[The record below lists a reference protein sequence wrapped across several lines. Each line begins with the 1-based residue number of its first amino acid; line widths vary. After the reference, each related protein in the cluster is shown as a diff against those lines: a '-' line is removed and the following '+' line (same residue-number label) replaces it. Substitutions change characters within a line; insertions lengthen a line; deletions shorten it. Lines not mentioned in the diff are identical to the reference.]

1 MRVRQ
6 LPLVSAALA
15 LTTVLSLAACD
26 RRQEDRT
33 VGQKIDSTIA
43 KVEQQADRAA
53 SEVKKGVDAARAS
66 TGETVDAVGNK
77 VKDAAITTAVNAEL
91 ARDSSLSALKID
103 VDTSN
108 GRVFLRGTAPD
119 AQARERATQLAL
131 RVDGVVSV
139 VNELQV
145 RS

>member
-1 MRVRQ
+1 
-6 LPLVSAALA
+6 LA

-66 TGETVDAVGNK
+66 TGESVDAVGKK

-119 AQARERATQLAL
+119 AQARARATQLAL

>member
-1 MRVRQ
+1 MKVQRF
-6 LPLVSAALA
+6 PLLSAAVVLA
-15 LTTVLSLAACD
+15 TSLGLTACN
-26 RRQEDRT
+26 REEEKRT
-33 VGQKIDSTIA
+33 VSQKVDSTIA
-43 KVEQQADRAA
+43 KVEQQAGQAA
-53 SEVKKGVDAARAS
+53 TEVKKGVDAARAT
-66 TGETVDAVGNK
+66 TGETIDAVGNK

-91 ARDSSLSALKID
+91 ARDRSLSALKID

-108 GRVFLRGTAPD
+108 GRVFLRGSAPD
-119 AQARERATQLAL
+119 EQARERATQLAL

>member
-6 LPLVSAALA
+6 LPLLSAALA

-26 RRQEDRT
+26 RKQEDRT

-66 TGETVDAVGNK
+66 TGETVDAVGKK

-119 AQARERATQLAL
+119 AQARARATQLAL